1 MRKLLRHAQSRKE
14 QGFTVPELMVV
25 ILIIGIIAAITV
37 PAFTMQRKNSQDG
50 KVKSDIS
57 HAQNIIETWI
67 IKHPSSKIP
76 SGKITKDL
84 AQGSAIVVDATLTNR
99 GLNEFKVTNGTELT
113 ITGSSEN
120 LGNYTITGKN
130 DKGNRANPANG
141 GLVYDSLTGKYK

>member
-25 ILIIGIIAAITV
+25 ILIIGIVAAITV

-50 KVKSDIS
+50 RVKSDIS

-76 SGKITKDL
+76 SGKISK
-84 AQGSAIVVDATLTNR
+84 GSTEGSVVVIDATLTDN
-99 GLNEFKVTNGTELT
+99 GLNGFKVNNGTELT
-113 ITGSSEN
+113 IQGSSTN
-120 LGNYTITGKN
+120 LGNYTITGKH
-130 DKGNRANPANG
+130 DKGNRANPSNG
-141 GLVYDSLTGKYK
+141 GLVYDSITGGYK